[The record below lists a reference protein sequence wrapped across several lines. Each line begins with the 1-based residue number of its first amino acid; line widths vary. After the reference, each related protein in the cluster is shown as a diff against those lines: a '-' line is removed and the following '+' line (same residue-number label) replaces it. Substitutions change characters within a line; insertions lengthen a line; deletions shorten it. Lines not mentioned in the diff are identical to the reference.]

1 MTMNY
6 DVIIIGGGPVGMMLA
21 GELALAD
28 VKVCVLEKLEDTTP
42 YSRALSIHPR
52 TLEILDLRGLK
63 AELLKIGKPLPTG
76 HFAGLE
82 TRLDFTVID
91 SSSNYSLFIAQSET
105 EKVLERRARE
115 LGAEIRRGMEV
126 TSISPNS
133 EYVEVMAAGAEGAM
147 TLTAAYVVGADGAGS
162 IVRKQANIPFNG
174 TDATLTAVQGDVVF
188 KRPPA
193 TSVVSSF
200 DENGMIMIVPVTE
213 ELHRVV
219 FIDPDR
225 TSVPKDTPVTLK
237 ELRSGMLRMLGDDYG
252 ISDPYWMT
260 RFGNATRQAD
270 RYREG
275 RLFLAGDAAHI
286 HFPAGG
292 QGMNVGLQEAM
303 NLGWKLAAQVKGWA
317 PEGLLDT
324 YHEERFPVNS
334 ALLSNTRVQT
344 LLFGTDFSSTTIH
357 LRRMISDLLE
367 SPEANYRLASQ
378 VAAVDVSYNVPDA
391 VSAHPL
397 NGRRLAEI
405 KLRKEN
411 GDVFSSYE
419 LFREGKYVLLNLV
432 HDQLVEGII
441 RRLPVQHFTWV
452 SATLAEP
459 ALDWNNV
466 HTVMIRPD
474 GYIAW
479 AISDQERPLERCIE
493 EGIKRISRG

>member
-1 MTMNY
+1 MNY
-6 DVIIIGGGPVGMMLA
+6 DVVVIGGGPVGMMLA

-28 VKVCVLEKLEDTTP
+28 VKVCVLEKLEATTP

-63 AELLKIGKPLPTG
+63 SELLKIGKPLPTG

-105 EKVLERRARE
+105 EKVLERRAKE
-115 LGAEIRRGMEV
+115 LGADILRGIEV
-126 TSISPNS
+126 LSVNQTPDS
-133 EYVEVMAAGAEGAM
+133 VEVSAFGTNGPM
-147 TLTAAYVVGADGAGS
+147 TFTAAYAVGADGAGS
-162 IVRKQANIPFNG
+162 LVRKQANIAFIG
-174 TDATLTAVQGDVVF
+174 TDATLTAVQGDVVL
-188 KRPPA
+188 KNPPP

-200 DENGMIMIVPVTE
+200 NEKGMIMIVPVSK

-225 TSVPKDTPVTLK
+225 KSIPKDEPVTLE
-237 ELRSGMLRMLGDDYG
+237 ELRAGMIRMLGEDYG

-260 RFGNATRQAD
+260 RFGNATRQAE

-303 NLGWKLAAQVKGWA
+303 NLGWKLAAEVKGWA

-324 YHEERFPVNS
+324 YQEERFPVNT
-334 ALLSNTRVQT
+334 ALLRNTRVQT
-344 LLFGTDFSSTTIH
+344 LLFGTDFSPTTIH
-357 LRRMISDLLE
+357 LRRLISDLLE

-378 VAAVDVSYNVPDA
+378 IAAVDVKYNA
-391 VSAHPL
+391 EENVSSHQL
-397 NGRRLAEI
+397 NGRRLAEL
-405 KLRKEN
+405 KLRSAN
-411 GDVFSSYE
+411 GDVYSIYA
-419 LFREGKYVLLNLV
+419 LFRDGKYVLLNLASDSNAEIKV
-432 HDQLVEGII
+432 SEQRHLPYNFI
-441 RRLPVQHFTWV
+441 R
-452 SATLAEP
+452 ATLAEQ
-459 ALDWNNV
+459 ANDWEDV
-466 HTVMIRPD
+466 HTALIRPD

-479 AISDQERPLERCIE
+479 AISASDVDRGNRIER
-493 EGIKRISRG
+493 GIRQTSRS

>member
-1 MTMNY
+1 MDY
-6 DVIIIGGGPVGMMLA
+6 DVIVVGGGPVGMMLA

-28 VKVCVLEKLEDTTP
+28 VKVCVLEKLEATTP

-63 AELLKIGKPLPTG
+63 SELLKIGKTLPTG

-105 EKVLERRARE
+105 EKVLEQRAKE
-115 LGAEIRRGMEV
+115 LGADIRRGIDVLSV
-126 TSISPNS
+126 TQSSDC
-133 EYVEVMAAGAEGAM
+133 VEVIASGASGQI
-147 TLTAAYVVGADGAGS
+147 TLTAAYAIGADGAGS
-162 IVRKQANIPFNG
+162 VVRKQANIAFNG

-188 KRPPA
+188 KSPPK
-193 TSVVSSF
+193 TTVVSSF
-200 DENGMIMIVPVTE
+200 NEKGMIMIVPVSK

-219 FIDPDR
+219 FIDPER
-225 TSVPKDTPVTLK
+225 KSISKDEPVTLE
-237 ELRSGMLRMLGDDYG
+237 ELRSGMIRMLGDDYG

-260 RFGNATRQAD
+260 RFGNATRQAE

-303 NLGWKLAAQVKGWA
+303 NLGWKLAAEVKGWA
-317 PEGLLDT
+317 PEDLLDS
-324 YHEERFPVNS
+324 YHAERFPVNTT
-334 ALLSNTRVQT
+334 LLRNTKVQT
-344 LLFGTDFSSTTIH
+344 LLFGTDFSPTAIH
-357 LRRMISDLLE
+357 LRSMISDLLL
-367 SPEANYRLASQ
+367 SPDANYRLASQ
-378 VAAVDVSYNVPDA
+378 IAAVDVQYNVREN
-391 VSAHPL
+391 VSSHLL

-405 KLRKEN
+405 KLRSQN

-419 LFREGKYVLLNLV
+419 LFHEGKYVLLNLASDNV
-432 HDQLVEGII
+432 TETIVNNLQH
-441 RRLPVQHFTWV
+441 QHFKFA
-452 SATLAEP
+452 SATLTDQVK
-459 ALDWNNV
+459 DWEDV
-466 HTVMIRPD
+466 HTALIRPD

-479 AISDQERPLERCIE
+479 AVSVAEADLIYRIE
-493 EGIKRISRG
+493 LGIKQISRG

>member
-1 MTMNY
+1 MNY

-21 GELALAD
+21 GELALAE
-28 VKVCVLEKLEDTTP
+28 VKICILEKLEETTP

-52 TLEILDLRGLK
+52 TLEILDLRDIK
-63 AELLKIGKPLPTG
+63 TELLKIGKPLPTG

-105 EKVLERRARE
+105 EKILERRARE
-115 LGAEIRRGMEV
+115 LGAEIRRGTEV
-126 TSISPNS
+126 TSISLNS
-133 EYVEVMAAGAEGAM
+133 EYVEVTVTGTEGEM

-162 IVRKQANIPFNG
+162 MVRKQANIPFNG

-200 DENGMIMIVPVTE
+200 NENGMIMIVPVTK

-225 TSVPKDTPVTLK
+225 KSIPKDTPVTLE
-237 ELRSGMLRMLGDDYG
+237 ELRSGMLRVLGDDYG
-252 ISDPYWMT
+252 ISNPYWMT

-317 PEGLLDT
+317 PDGLLDS

-334 ALLSNTRVQT
+334 ALLRNTRVQT

-357 LRRMISDLLE
+357 LRRMIADLLE
-367 SPEANYRLASQ
+367 YPEANYHLASQ
-378 VAAVDVSYNVPDA
+378 IAAVDVRYDVLNT

-405 KLRKEN
+405 KLRKGN
-411 GDVFSSYE
+411 GDLLSSYE
-419 LFREGKYVLLNLV
+419 LFREGKYVLLSLGN
-432 HDQLVEGII
+432 DPIVESII
-441 RRLPVQHFTWV
+441 RRLPIQHFTYV
-452 SATLAEP
+452 SATLVKP
-459 ALDWNNV
+459 AIDWNNV
-466 HTVMIRPD
+466 HTAMIRPD

-479 AISDQERPLERCIE
+479 AISDQESELEQCIE
-493 EGIKRISRG
+493 EGIKSISKK

>member
-1 MTMNY
+1 MNY

-28 VKVCVLEKLEDTTP
+28 VKVCILEKLQDTTP

-63 AELLKIGKPLPTG
+63 TELLKIGKPLPTG

-82 TRLDFTVID
+82 TRLDFSVID

-115 LGAEIRRGMEV
+115 LGAEIRRGTEV
-126 TSISPNS
+126 SSISPNS
-133 EYVEVMAAGAEGAM
+133 DYVEVIATGTEGEM

-162 IVRKQANIPFNG
+162 IVRKQANISFNG
-174 TDATLTAVQGDVVF
+174 TDVTLTSVQGDVVL

-200 DENGMIMIVPVTE
+200 DENGMIMIVPVSK

-225 TSVPKDTPVTLK
+225 KSIPKDTPVTLE

-275 RLFLAGDAAHI
+275 RIFLAGDAAHI

-303 NLGWKLAAQVKGWA
+303 NLGWKLAAEVKGWA
-317 PEGLLDT
+317 PEGLLDS

-334 ALLSNTRVQT
+334 ALLRNTRVQT
-344 LLFGTDFSSTTIH
+344 LLFGTDFSSATMD
-357 LRRMISDLLE
+357 LRRLISNLLE
-367 SPEANYRLASQ
+367 IPEANYRLASQ
-378 VAAVDVSYNVPDA
+378 IAAVDVGYKVLDT

-411 GDVFSSYE
+411 GYIFSSYE
-419 LFREGKYVLLNLV
+419 LFREGKYVLVNLV
-432 HDQLVEGII
+432 NDHLVEGII
-441 RRLPVQHFTWV
+441 RRLPDQHFTFV

-459 ALDWNNV
+459 ALEWNNV
-466 HTVMIRPD
+466 HTAMIRPD

-479 AISDQERPLERCIE
+479 AISDQESELEQCIV
-493 EGIKRISRG
+493 EGIKSISKE